1 MMTPFQ
7 RETFKAVLADMDN
20 WSHDQLYDYAVE
32 RREQELKNMSF
43 FSLVELAEKIRLE
56 KEL

>member
-1 MMTPFQ
+1 MTPFQ

-20 WSHDQLYDYAVE
+20 WSQDQLYDYAVE
-32 RREQELKNMSF
+32 RREQELKEMSF

-56 KEL
+56 KEE